1 MEYDLSTPFYEDEDY
16 PNKAMFCNE
25 SGKYTIDE
33 IEPDEN
39 GRRRF
44 KFVEIPPYV
53 PSEQET
59 ISQEIATLKA
69 SLAKY
74 KEDVEQVEL
83 FGMVRADYEQK
94 KTSCKQLVLQL
105 RDLEKR
111 LRELNAAE

>member
-1 MEYDLSTPFYEDEDY
+1 MEYDLNTPFYEDEDY
-16 PNKAMFCNE
+16 PNKAMFCNR

-44 KFVEIPPYV
+44 KFVEILPYV

-59 ISQEIATLKA
+59 ISQEIATLKVT
-69 SLAKY
+69 LAKY

-83 FGMVRADYEQK
+83 FGMERTDYEQK
-94 KTSCKQLVLQL
+94 KTSCRQIILQL
-105 RDLEKR
+105 RELESR
-111 LRELNAAE
+111 LRGLNAAE